1 VNVLNSFEIKL
12 LHGLQNAIQCE
23 FLDWFMPLV
32 TSLANSGIFW
42 ILLAVILLCFRKT
55 RHIGVTMAIALILGL
70 LVGNLTLKP
79 LTARI
84 RPYDFDPSIVLLIP
98 PEHEFSFPSGHT
110 LASFEGAVS
119 IFLYHR
125 KSGIAA
131 LLLAALIAFSRLYL
145 MVHYPVDVIVGAVL
159 GSAFA
164 CAAYK
169 MTGWIT
175 ERSVRKL

>member
-1 VNVLNSFEIKL
+1 MNALNTFEIGL
-12 LHGLQNAIQCE
+12 LHDLQNAIRCE

-42 ILLAVILLCFRKT
+42 ILLAATLLCFRKT
-55 RHIGVTMAIALILGL
+55 RRIGVTMAIALIFGL
-70 LVGNLTLKP
+70 IAGNLTLKP

-119 IFLYHR
+119 IFLWHKKY
-125 KSGIAA
+125 GIAA
-131 LLLAALIAFSRLYL
+131 LILAALIAFSRLYL
-145 MVHYPVDVIVGAVL
+145 MVHYPIDVIVGAIL

-164 CAAYK
+164 YAAYK
-169 MTGWIT
+169 ITGRIAVKT
-175 ERSVRKL
+175 GGKL

>member
-84 RPYDFDPSIVLLIP
+84 RPYDFDPSIVLLVL
-98 PEHEFSFPSGHT
+98 PEHDFSFPSGHT
-110 LASFEGAVS
+110 MASFEGAFSV
-119 IFLYHR
+119 FLCHR
-125 KSGIAA
+125 KAGIAA
-131 LLLAALIAFSRLYL
+131 LILAALIAFSRLYL
-145 MVHYPVDVIVGAVL
+145 MVHYPTDVIAGAVL
-159 GSAFA
+159 GSLLA
-164 CAAYK
+164 CAAYQI
-169 MTGWIT
+169 TGRIAAW
-175 ERSVRKL
+175 SGGKL

>member
-1 VNVLNSFEIKL
+1 MNALNTFEIGL
-12 LHGLQNAIQCE
+12 LHDLQNAIRCE
-23 FLDWFMPLV
+23 FLDRFMPLV

-42 ILLAVILLCFRKT
+42 ILLAAVLLCFRRT
-55 RHIGVTMAIALILGL
+55 RKIGVTMAIALIFGL
-70 LVGNLTLKP
+70 IAGNLTLKP

-119 IFLYHR
+119 IFLWHR

-131 LLLAALIAFSRLYL
+131 LILAALIAFSRLYL
-145 MVHYPVDVIVGAVL
+145 MVHYPIDVIVGAIL

-164 CAAYK
+164 YAAYK
-169 MTGWIT
+169 ITGRIAAKT
-175 ERSVRKL
+175 AGKL